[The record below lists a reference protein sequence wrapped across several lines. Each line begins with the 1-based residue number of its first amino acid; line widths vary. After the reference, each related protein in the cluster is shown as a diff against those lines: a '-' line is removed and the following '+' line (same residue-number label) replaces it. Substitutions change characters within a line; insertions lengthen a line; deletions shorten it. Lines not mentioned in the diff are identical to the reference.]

1 MLMLSLIICL
11 YDTYSLFQ
19 LRSNGPTG
27 DLGAAAVRAVVEE
40 EPTDIAHALV
50 QQDALE
56 IQLRQGF
63 VRVTHVQVCFL

>member
-50 QQDALE
+50 E
-56 IQLRQGF
+56 
-63 VRVTHVQVCFL
+63 

>member
-11 YDTYSLFQ
+11 YDTYLLFQ

-50 QQDALE
+50 EQDALE
-56 IQLRQGF
+56 IQLKQDF
-63 VRVTHVQVCFL
+63 VRVTDVQVCFV